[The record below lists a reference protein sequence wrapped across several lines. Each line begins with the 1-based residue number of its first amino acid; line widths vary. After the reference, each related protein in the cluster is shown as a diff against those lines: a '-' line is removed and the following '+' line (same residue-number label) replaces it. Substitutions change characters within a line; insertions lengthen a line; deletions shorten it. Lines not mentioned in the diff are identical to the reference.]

1 MLIGEF
7 YVHLVGPPEA
17 DCERSEAISQ
27 LHKSR
32 RKQMAGPEMRI
43 LEIATSTNELSQ

>member
-7 YVHLVGPPEA
+7 YVHLVGVCH
-17 DCERSEAISQ
+17 CERSEAISQ
-27 LHKSR
+27 LRKSR